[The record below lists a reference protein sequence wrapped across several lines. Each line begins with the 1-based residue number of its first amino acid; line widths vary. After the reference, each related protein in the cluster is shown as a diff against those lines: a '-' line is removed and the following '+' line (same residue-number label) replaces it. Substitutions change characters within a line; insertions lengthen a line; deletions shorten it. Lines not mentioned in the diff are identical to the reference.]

1 MVSYQPMNKPWKIP
15 WRSQEKSHCHKPF
28 IGHEYTVNVQFHP
41 LWARGKSDKICL
53 TNPPHRFICMKAT
66 WAMASWEIPERIGGI
81 MAGKN
86 TSNYMYI
93 YILYIYYIYILLYY
107 IYILYYI
114 YYIIYIIYYI
124 YIYHYYVSLYI
135 YILYIIYIVYYIYIV
150 YIYIIYIYIND
161 GFSSHVW
168 LPEGNCI
175 FWPKCSCLNSFTFSI
190 LHSAGI

>member
-1 MVSYQPMNKPWKIP
+1 MNKPWKIP

-86 TSNYMYI
+86 TSNYMYK
-93 YILYIYYIYILLYY
+93 YMYKYIY
-107 IYILYYI
+107 
-114 YYIIYIIYYI
+114 
-124 YIYHYYVSLYI
+124 
-135 YILYIIYIVYYIYIV
+135 IYIVYYIYCIYYIHIYIYCILYIYIV
-150 YIYIIYIYIND
+150 YIIYIND

-175 FWPKCSCLNSFTFSI
+175 FWPPLACSCLNSFTFSI